1 MSPPIIINEN
11 ELFACSN
18 IIINVFK
25 QLENLHQDYIGP
37 HETRYNFPNLTT
49 EAAKAVTDRQNY
61 QKALYE
67 SQQRLHQQPNQNFI
81 IKPMENQQIQ
91 KSFDQTNTNPNK
103 QSAISSQ
110 IIQQFALE
118 PNFSNSHLFE
128 MNQPNFHVEKKIWKI

>member
-25 QLENLHQDYIGP
+25 QLENLHQDYLGP

-61 QKALYE
+61 QKDLYE
-67 SQQRLHQQPNQNFI
+67 SHQSLHQQPNKHFI
-81 IKPMENQQIQ
+81 IKPMEKNSLIEQIQ
-91 KSFDQTNTNPNK
+91 IRINNLKIK
-103 QSAISSQ
+103 L
-110 IIQQFALE
+110 II
-118 PNFSNSHLFE
+118 HLLH
-128 MNQPNFHVEKKIWKI
+128 PIK